1 MTMAAALC
9 KSGLVAATV
18 ALALPDARAAS
29 PPAETRATIYYSIS
43 MVGVP
48 IGQITWAI
56 DLSPRAYQ
64 ASASGKAS
72 GALSILVNGEG
83 RVATQGTIDGEAV
96 APTFFSSNVTDD
108 GETTGL
114 QMTFENG
121 SVKTLRADEPTD
133 KSKRIPVRDE
143 DKMHVTDP
151 LSAMLIAAPEGEP
164 PLSPARCERT
174 LPVFDGQRRYD
185 LILSFKR
192 MDRIKLDRGYAGP
205 VLVCAVVLRPIA
217 GYRPDSVLVK
227 YVGGRPG
234 MEIWFMPIAGTPI
247 IAPGRL
253 KMPTGIGTLE
263 IEADKI
269 DWTMARPMAPA
280 PTGPQAP
287 GRQPQ

>member
-1 MTMAAALC
+1 MTMGSTLC
-9 KSGLVAATV
+9 KSGLMAAAV
-18 ALALPDARAAS
+18 ALASPGAYAAP

-56 DLSPRAYQ
+56 DLSAHAYQ
-64 ASASGKAS
+64 ASAGGKAS

-83 RVATQGTIDGEAV
+83 RIATQGTINDAQV

-121 SVKTLRADEPTD
+121 GVKTLRADEPKD
-133 KSKRIPVRDE
+133 KSQRIPVRDE
-143 DKMHVTDP
+143 DKMNVTDP

-164 PLSPARCERT
+164 LLSPARCERT

-185 LILSFKR
+185 LSLSFKR
-192 MDRIKLDRGYAGP
+192 MDRLKLDRGYAGP
-205 VLVCAVVLRPIA
+205 VLVCAVVLHPIA

-234 MEIWFMPIAGTPI
+234 MEIWFMPVGNAPV

-263 IEADKI
+263 IEADRI
-269 DWTMARPMAPA
+269 DWSTTKPLVPA
-280 PTGPQAP
+280 NSPAQK
-287 GRQPQ
+287 

>member
-1 MTMAAALC
+1 MMLAPALC
-9 KSGLVAATV
+9 KSALMATAIV
-18 ALALPDARAAS
+18 LALPGAEAAS
-29 PPAETRATIYYSIS
+29 LPPETRATIHYSIS
-43 MVGVP
+43 MMGVP
-48 IGQITWAI
+48 IGHITWAI
-56 DLSPRAYQ
+56 DLNTHGYQ
-64 ASASGKAS
+64 ASANGKAS
-72 GALSILVNGEG
+72 GAMSLLVNGEG
-83 RVATQGTIDGEAV
+83 RVATQGTIDGDRI

-121 SVKTLRADEPTD
+121 SVKTLRADEPKD
-133 KSKRIPVRDE
+133 KSKRVPVRDE
-143 DKMHVTDP
+143 DKMNVTDP
-151 LSAMLIAAPEGEP
+151 LSAMLIAAPDGEA

-185 LILSFKR
+185 LSLSFKR
-192 MDRIKLDRGYAGP
+192 MDKLKLDRGYSGP
-205 VLVCAVVLRPIA
+205 VLICAVVLHPIA

-234 MEIWFMPIAGTPI
+234 MEIWFMPIGNAPM

-269 DWTMARPMAPA
+269 DWMALKPPPPTDPPA
-280 PTGPQAP
+280 QK
-287 GRQPQ
+287 

>member
-1 MTMAAALC
+1 MTMGSALC
-9 KSGLVAATV
+9 KSGLMAAVV
-18 ALALPDARAAS
+18 ALASPDAYAAS

-56 DLSPRAYQ
+56 DVSAHAYQ
-64 ASASGKAS
+64 ASASGKAN

-83 RVATQGTIDGEAV
+83 RIATQGTIDGAVV
-96 APTFFSSNVTDD
+96 APTFFSSHVTDD

-121 SVKTLRADEPTD
+121 GVKTLRADEPKD
-133 KSKRIPVRDE
+133 KGMRIPVRDE
-143 DKMHVTDP
+143 DKMNVTDP

-164 PLSPARCERT
+164 LLSPAQCERT

-185 LILSFKR
+185 LALSFKR
-192 MDRIKLDRGYAGP
+192 MDKVKLDRGYAGP
-205 VLVCAVVLRPIA
+205 ALVCAVVLRPIA

-234 MEIWFMPIAGTPI
+234 MEIWFMPVGNAPM

-253 KMPTGIGTLE
+253 KMPTGIGTLV
-263 IEADKI
+263 IEADRI
-269 DWTMARPMAPA
+269 DWSTTKPLAPA
-280 PTGPQAP
+280 DSPAQK
-287 GRQPQ
+287 

>member
-1 MTMAAALC
+1 MMMGPALC
-9 KSGLVAATV
+9 KSGLTAATV
-18 ALALPDARAAS
+18 VLALHGAGAAS
-29 PPAETRATIYYSIS
+29 PPLDTRATIHYSIS

-56 DLSPRAYQ
+56 GLGAHVYQ

-72 GALSILVNGEG
+72 GALSMLVNGEG
-83 RVATQGTIDGEAV
+83 RVATQGAINGEQV

-114 QMTFENG
+114 QMVFENG
-121 SVKTLRADEPTD
+121 SVKTLRAEEPSD

-143 DKMHVTDP
+143 DKVNVTDP
-151 LSAMLIAAPEGEP
+151 LSAMLIAAPEGES

-185 LILSFKR
+185 LHLSFKR
-192 MDRIKLDRGYAGP
+192 IDKLKLDRGYNGP
-205 VLVCAVVLRPIA
+205 ALVCAVVLRPIA
-217 GYRPDSVLVK
+217 GYRPDSMLVK

-234 MEIWFMPIAGTPI
+234 MEIWFMPVGGAPV

-263 IEADKI
+263 IEADRM
-269 DWTMARPMAPA
+269 DWTTVRAPAAPA
-280 PTGPQAP
+280 PTQK
-287 GRQPQ
+287 

>member
-1 MTMAAALC
+1 MMMAPALC
-9 KSGLVAATV
+9 KSGLMAAAV
-18 ALALPDARAAS
+18 VLALRGAQAAS
-29 PPAETRATIYYSIS
+29 PQPETRATIHYSIS

-48 IGQITWAI
+48 IGLITWAI
-56 DLSPRAYQ
+56 DLSTHAYQ

-83 RVATQGTIDGEAV
+83 RVATQGTINGGEV
-96 APTFFSSNVTDD
+96 TPTFFSSNVTDD

-121 SVKTLRADEPTD
+121 GVKTLRTEEPKD
-133 KSKRIPVRDE
+133 KSLRIPVRDE

-151 LSAMLIAAPEGEP
+151 LSAMLIAAPDGEL
-164 PLSPARCERT
+164 PLSPERCART
-174 LPVFDGQRRYD
+174 LPIFDGQRRYD
-185 LILSFKR
+185 LALSFKR
-192 MDRIKLDRGYAGP
+192 MDKLKLDRGYDGP

-227 YVGGRPG
+227 YVAGRPG
-234 MEIWFMPIAGTPI
+234 MEIWFMPIAGSPV

-269 DWTMARPMAPA
+269 DGMAGKAPAMAPVPA
-280 PTGPQAP
+280 MVPPP
-287 GRQPQ
+287 HK